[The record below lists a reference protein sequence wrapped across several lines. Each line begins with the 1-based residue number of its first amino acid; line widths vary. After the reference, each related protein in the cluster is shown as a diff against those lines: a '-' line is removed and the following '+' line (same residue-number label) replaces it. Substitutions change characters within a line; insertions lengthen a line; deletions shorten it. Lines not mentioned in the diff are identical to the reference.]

1 MSPRGNSPQ
10 VQAGK
15 VPKQRTQ
22 NNSTHIDMTKTTTEK
37 EDAQDSTGTRQHANV
52 AAVKEG
58 ATDSTAHK
66 AGKEFL
72 TITNMATK
80 EDAADSSAK
89 LSALSR
95 RGHQAVKEEASE
107 SITTNNDHDLY
118 HYPYGRLLQHEDE
131 QTSNTM
137 EDT

>member
-22 NNSTHIDMTKTTTEK
+22 NNSTHIDMIKTTTEK

-52 AAVKEG
+52 AAAKED

-72 TITNMATK
+72 TIKNTAIK
-80 EDAADSSAK
+80 EDAVDSPLHLRK
-89 LSALSR
+89 
-95 RGHQAVKEEASE
+95 
-107 SITTNNDHDLY
+107 TT
-118 HYPYGRLLQHEDE
+118 
-131 QTSNTM
+131 TT
-137 EDT
+137 

>member
-1 MSPRGNSPQ
+1 MSPTGNSPQ

-52 AAVKEG
+52 AAAKED
-58 ATDSTAHK
+58 AMDSTAHK

-118 HYPYGRLLQHEDE
+118 HYPYGRLLQHED
-131 QTSNTM
+131 
-137 EDT
+137 